1 MSKPFIILFLCL
13 QVFASVRAQ
22 TVFSKTY
29 GDDAYQNGSA
39 LQLLTD
45 GGMVIAGTTGFDQTD
60 SADIAPCA
68 IVTAYTGGA
77 SSPSERAAVS
87 TRSCTPM

>member
-39 LQLLTD
+39 LQLLPD

-60 SADIAPCA
+60 SADIALYRMNA
-68 IVTAYTGGA
+68 DGDLLWSVKAGG
-77 SSPSERAAVS
+77 PVS
-87 TRSCTPM
+87 